1 MTFKTNLKF
10 IALAASISA
19 LSFTAYANT
28 DATATIIWNGAIG
41 ETVPGS
47 NLIITGEGGG
57 DISSGTLYIE
67 DNGTFTSSSVGL
79 QARDYTPE
87 VEGIGEEGIG
97 GEDAIVGDIQPYASW
112 SYMSSTVMI
121 DGQVSQEAVV
131 KVTELQSGVEFIR
144 GGQGSS
150 EEIKAGVIELSIS
163 NSTPV
168 TDVDVTGDAQVSVL
182 MTASYEAGL

>member
-10 IALAASISA
+10 IALAASIST

-47 NLIITGEGGG
+47 NLIITGESGG
-57 DISSGTLYIE
+57 DIASGILYIE
-67 DNGTFTSSSVGL
+67 DDGTFTSSSVGL

-87 VEGIGEEGIG
+87 VEGMG
-97 GEDAIVGDIQPYASW
+97 GEDAIVGEIQPDASW

-121 DGQVSQEAVV
+121 DGQVSQEATV
-131 KVTELQSGVEFIR
+131 KVTDLQSGSEFVK

-182 MTASYEAGL
+182 MAASYEAGL

>member
-1 MTFKTNLKF
+1 MAFKTNLKF
-10 IALAASISA
+10 IALAASIST

-57 DISSGTLYIE
+57 DIASGTLYIE
-67 DNGTFTSSSVGL
+67 DDGTFTSSSVGL

-87 VEGIGEEGIG
+87 VEGMG
-97 GEDAIVGDIQPYASW
+97 GEDAIVGDIQPDASW

-121 DGQVSQEAVV
+121 DGQVSQEAAV
-131 KVTELQSGVEFIR
+131 KVTDLQSGVEFIK

-150 EEIKAGVIELSIS
+150 EEIKAGMIELSIS

-182 MTASYEAGL
+182 MAASYEAGL